1 MLLEMCREQQPII
14 TNTIFQQK
22 GPLKTTWMH
31 PQSEHWDL
39 IDYVLVRQRDL
50 KDVLH
55 TRVMSS
61 TECHTD
67 HRLVR
72 CKLRLHFKRKPRK
85 GHPPPQKTFN
95 SASCE
100 VKADSLTGLL
110 TKLQNDSCP
119 EDPSPKT
126 LWINRKLSSCR
137 HLKKFWGL
145 PRKRTKTSSMRTTM
159 KFKNGWQR
167 DQPTKLT
174 WLSCLAL

>member
-1 MLLEMCREQQPII
+1 
-14 TNTIFQQK
+14 
-22 GPLKTTWMH
+22 MH

-85 GHPPPQKTFN
+85 GHPPPQEN
-95 SASCE
+95 IQLS
-100 VKADSLTGLL
+100 
-110 TKLQNDSCP
+110 KL
-119 EDPSPKT
+119 
-126 LWINRKLSSCR
+126 
-137 HLKKFWGL
+137 
-145 PRKRTKTSSMRTTM
+145 
-159 KFKNGWQR
+159 
-167 DQPTKLT
+167 
-174 WLSCLAL
+174 